1 MKNISVRFRILLNAF
16 IFILILIILGLF
28 SYMEVNDIEDK
39 TKKIDSHYLIGFSYI
54 SQIHSI
60 TKDNFILTTDVII
73 SDNKANKKEKW
84 HEIQSNITKINK
96 IENDYQKLITTEEE
110 RKLFDTLDKDKV
122 MYAKAIKHVI
132 EKSLEGDQ
140 VAAQQLLNTEIY
152 PVYYEFQND
161 IKKLEKFNSDRAH
174 KASEKVIS
182 DVAKSKQAIVFAL
195 ITGSLI
201 SIFFSVILSNSIINP
216 INKLVKIIEE
226 IGKGD
231 FTNTVTIERNDELGY
246 LANGLNSMS
255 KNLTVLITE
264 IKKIVIK
271 VNSSVTELA
280 ATSKE
285 QQATTNEVTSTTA
298 EIGATSKEITTNSV
312 ELMKAIESVTLV
324 SEDTAKIASSGQNE
338 LKNMEDGMRGILK
351 ASGSINEKLATLNEK
366 AGNINSVVTTINKIS
381 DQTNLLSLNAAI
393 EAEKAGEYGRGFS
406 VVSNEIR
413 RLADQTAVA
422 TFDIEQTVKE
432 IQSAVSSSVMEMDK
446 FSEEVKRGEE
456 EVQKIVDQ
464 MEQIIELV
472 QALNPQF
479 EQVREG
485 MDSQTIG
492 ANQINDALSQ
502 LLDAMEQSSTSVR
515 ESVESIEILKQS
527 SYGLQDGV
535 ANFKVS

>member
-1 MKNISVRFRILLNAF
+1 MKNISVKLRILLNAVAF
-16 IFILILIILGLF
+16 MLILGF
-28 SYMEVNDIEDK
+28 SGIFSVLEVNDIEDQA
-39 TKKIDSHYLIGFSYI
+39 KKLESHYFDAFSYI
-54 SQIHSI
+54 SKIQSI
-60 TKDNFILTTDVII
+60 TKENFILTTEII
-73 SDNKANKKEKW
+73 YSKNKSFSKNKWE
-84 HEIQSNITKINK
+84 EIQKNNRTIDQLES
-96 IENDYQKLITTEEE
+96 EYHKLIDSDDEQQ
-110 RKLFDTLDKDKV
+110 LYNVFDDDKIKYSQVITNVVDISKSGNQDK
-122 MYAKAIKHVI
+122 
-132 EKSLEGDQ
+132 
-140 VAAQQLLNTEIY
+140 AQQLLQTDLY
-152 PVYYEFQND
+152 PIYYEFQNV
-161 IKKLEKFNSDRAH
+161 IQKIEKFNEIRAH
-174 KASEKVIS
+174 EAGDRILK
-182 DVAKSKQAIVFAL
+182 D
-195 ITGSLI
+195 
-201 SIFFSVILSNSIINP
+201 VILSRKAILISLIIGFILAIASSI
-216 INKLVKIIEE
+216 
-226 IGKGD
+226 
-231 FTNTVTIERNDELGY
+231 Y
-246 LANGLNSMS
+246 LS
-255 KNLTVLITE
+255 KSIVVLIDE
-264 IKKIVIK
+264 VKKTVIK

-285 QQATTNEVTSTTA
+285 QQATSNEITSTTS

-312 ELMKAIESVTLV
+312 ELMKTIESVTLV

-338 LKNMEDGMRGILK
+338 LKNMEDGMRGILN

-456 EVQKIVDQ
+456 EVQKIVEQ

-472 QALNPQF
+472 QTLTPQF
-479 EQVREG
+479 DQVREG

-502 LLDAMEQSSTSVR
+502 LLDAMEQSSISIR
-515 ESVESIEILKQS
+515 ESVESIDILKNAS
-527 SYGLQDGV
+527 FGLQSV
-535 ANFKVS
+535 VTKM